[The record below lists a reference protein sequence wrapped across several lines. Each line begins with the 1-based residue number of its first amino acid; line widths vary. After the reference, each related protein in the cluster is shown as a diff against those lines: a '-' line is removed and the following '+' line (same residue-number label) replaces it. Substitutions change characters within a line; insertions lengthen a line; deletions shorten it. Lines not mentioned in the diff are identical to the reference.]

1 MKRFI
6 SILLAAL
13 IALTFAACS
22 GKTENTKGSVGEASP
37 DKMQTILT
45 PAEYVLY
52 QNIFY
57 NDQGGEYVGKE
68 VTKMGIFT
76 CIRDEFN
83 SMTRYYVWGYND
95 NTKCCDWQWEI
106 VPENTDNLPPV
117 GSTVNAS
124 GIFAQDD
131 NALDGYW
138 IENVKIEVLSEYKK
152 STADIDMTTMGGTLE
167 RVQIVNMQ
175 NFKDNFEGK
184 TVAAY
189 GRIESPTSL
198 QHPYYDG
205 AFSQQ
210 FETKDEVQAFGTVV
224 IVSGVYSGG
233 VITDAAVSPTND
245 Y

>member
-22 GKTENTKGSVGEASP
+22 GKTENTGGSVGEASP

-57 NDQGGEYVGKE
+57 NDHGGEYVGKE
-68 VTKMGIFT
+68 VTKTGIFT

-106 VPENTDNLPPV
+106 VPESTENLPPV

-124 GIFAQDD
+124 GIFAQND

-138 IENVKIEVLSEYKK
+138 IENVKIKVLSEYKK
-152 STADIDMTTMGGTLE
+152 STADIDMTTMGGTPE

-184 TVAAY
+184 PLPHTAELKAP
-189 GRIESPTSL
+189 RLFSTPIMTAPSL
-198 QHPYYDG
+198 SSLRQKTR
-205 AFSQQ
+205 FRLS
-210 FETKDEVQAFGTVV
+210 ERL
-224 IVSGVYSGG
+224 
-233 VITDAAVSPTND
+233 
-245 Y
+245 